1 MYAFES
7 WIVQTWIPYNLQ
19 GGFVKDGAF
28 LLPNGGRR
36 TGSGSKIIR
45 EWFSGKLKTLV
56 DWNIEDCIHDREVL
70 HI

>member
-19 GGFVKDGAF
+19 GGFVKDGSF

-36 TGSGSKIIR
+36 TGSGSKSS
-45 EWFSGKLKTLV
+45 ENGFLE
-56 DWNIEDCIHDREVL
+56 N
-70 HI
+70 